1 MKLKLTAVFLF
12 MASMALAF
20 EVASDW
26 ARQVSAFE
34 RDWRF
39 FKGDAAGAEQAAF
52 DDADWKLVSV
62 PHDWSIE
69 GPFDEKAAT
78 RGDGGFLPSG
88 VSWYRK
94 AFSLERELGNG
105 RRVFVEFDGVMANS
119 EVWINGQSLGKRPN
133 GYVSFRYDLTPHLR
147 AGENV
152 LAVKTDTSAQPASR
166 WYTGAGIYRH
176 VRLIETSDVRF
187 EHWSTVVT
195 TPVVGDEEAKV
206 LVKTMVLN
214 TGDSDEKVRLEV
226 VLLDSEGASVG
237 RHETEVLTMKVGAST
252 ELAVEILVKKPRRW
266 DVEKPQ
272 LYYAIVGLLA
282 GAKTPSEENAG
293 NDKNALL
300 SLSPFQRVFDRAL
313 VPFGIREFRF
323 EAATGFWLNGR
334 NLKIKGVC
342 LHHDGGAF
350 GAAVPL
356 RVWEQR
362 LEQMKALGVN
372 AIRTAHNPVAPEF
385 LDLCDR
391 MGFLVMHEVLDAW
404 TKAKRKAD
412 GASYFAEW
420 GLIDVRDTVRRD
432 RNHPSIILYSAGN
445 EIHDTRQPDSAK
457 KTLASLIEVYHRE
470 DPTRPVTQAI
480 FRPNATGDY
489 KNGFAD
495 MLDVIGQ
502 NYREREI
509 VDAHKANPARKII
522 GTENTHLSHVWTA
535 LRDNAPYAGQ
545 FIWTGIDYLGE
556 SRKWPFI
563 ATDFGV
569 VMRDGSMR
577 PRSYE
582 RMSWWSEKPMVHLTR
597 RIGNRAPPPV
607 DPGYETA
614 AQVAVLAAQQKEPDM
629 RSDWTPENRE
639 PHEEIV
645 DVFSN
650 CEEVELFLNGR
661 SLGSLPR
668 PENARPREWRVAYE
682 PGSIRAMGK
691 NGGKIVVA
699 HELRTAGDAAKLRLT
714 PDRKQVKHHWDD
726 VVRVEVEILD
736 AQGVRVPSAEPLVEF
751 SISGPGLIA
760 AVDNG
765 DNASH
770 ESFQAPRRTAL
781 DGRCTVYVKATA
793 AKGRI
798 VLSAAASGVAG
809 ASLELEA
816 AP

>member
-1 MKLKLTAVFLF
+1 MKFSLTAVFLF
-12 MASMALAF
+12 MASVALAF
-20 EVASDW
+20 TK
-26 ARQVSAFE
+26 VSPLGRVMAAFE
-34 RDWRF
+34 SGWKF
-39 FKGDAAGAEQAAF
+39 SEGDMAGAEQAAF
-52 DDADWKLVSV
+52 DDANWRSVSL
-62 PHDWSIE
+62 PHDWSIA

-94 AFSLERELGNG
+94 TFSLPGGLTEG
-105 RRVFVEFDGVMANS
+105 RRLFVEFDGVMAHS
-119 EVWINGQSLGKRPN
+119 EVWLNGQSLGKRPN

-147 AGENV
+147 VGENV
-152 LAVKTDTSAQPASR
+152 LAVRTDTSAQPASR

-176 VRLIETSDVRF
+176 VRLIETGDVRLD
-187 EHWSTVVT
+187 HWSTFVT
-195 TPVVGDEEAKV
+195 TPKVNDGEADVAVKALAVNASAVAQRVALHVKVIDPNGKTVGTFKTPSAA
-206 LVKTMVLN
+206 LVA
-214 TGDSDEKVRLEV
+214 
-226 VLLDSEGASVG
+226 GA
-237 RHETEVLTMKVGAST
+237 TI
-252 ELAVEILVKKPRRW
+252 ELAGQVTVKKPQLW
-266 DVEKPQ
+266 DTATPRIYRAMVELTDDLREVQ
-272 LYYAIVGLLA
+272 AVDVV
-282 GAKTPSEENAG
+282 T
-293 NDKNALL
+293 
-300 SLSPFQRVFDRAL
+300 
-313 VPFGIREFRF
+313 FGIREFRF

-356 RVWEQR
+356 RIWEQR

-385 LDLCDR
+385 LGLCDR

-404 TKAKRKAD
+404 KKGKRKAD
-412 GASYFAEW
+412 GATYFEEW

-445 EIHDTRQPDSAK
+445 EIHDTREPESAK

-502 NYREREI
+502 NYREREL
-509 VDAHKANPARKII
+509 VDAHKANTARKII

-563 ATDFGV
+563 AADFGV
-569 VMRDGSMR
+569 VMRDGTMR
-577 PRSYE
+577 PRSHE
-582 RMSWWSEKPMVHLTR
+582 RMSWWSETPMVHVTR
-597 RIGNRAPPPV
+597 SMSERAPPPV

-614 AQVAVLAAQQKEPDM
+614 AQIAVLAAQQKEPEM

-650 CEEVELFLNGR
+650 CEEVELFLNDR
-661 SLGSLPR
+661 SLGTLAR
-668 PENARPREWRVAYE
+668 PENARPRVWKVAYE
-682 PGSIRAMGK
+682 PGVIRAVGR
-691 NGGKIVVA
+691 NAGQIVA
-699 HELRTAGDAAKLRLT
+699 THELRTAGAPAKVRLT
-714 PDRKQVKHHWDD
+714 PDRVRVANHWDD
-726 VVRVEVEILD
+726 VVRVEVEIVD

-751 SISGPGLIA
+751 SISGPGVIA

-770 ESFQAPRRTAL
+770 ESFQAPRRTAM
-781 DGRCTVYVKATA
+781 DGRCTVYVKASA

-798 VLSAAASGVAG
+798 VLSAAASGLAG

>member
-1 MKLKLTAVFLF
+1 MKLKLAVAFFL
-12 MASMALAF
+12 MASVASAFVAVTDWDRQVLAF
-20 EVASDW
+20 E
-26 ARQVSAFE
+26 RG
-34 RDWRF
+34 WRF
-39 FKGDAAGAEQAAF
+39 FRGDVAGAEQAAF
-52 DDADWKLVSV
+52 DHANWQVVSV
-62 PHDWSIE
+62 PHDWSIG
-69 GPFDEKAAT
+69 GPFDEQAAT

-94 AFSLERELGNG
+94 TFSLPGGFKDERRL
-105 RRVFVEFDGVMANS
+105 FVEFDGVMANS
-119 EVWINGQSLGKRPN
+119 EVWINGHSLGKRPN
-133 GYVSFRYDLTPHLR
+133 GYVSLRYDLTPHLR
-147 AGENV
+147 AGANV
-152 LAVKTDTSAQPASR
+152 IAVKTDTSAQPASR

-176 VRLIETSDVRF
+176 VRLIETADVRF
-187 EHWSTVVT
+187 ERWSTFVT
-195 TPVVGDEEAKV
+195 TPIATTANARVE
-206 LVKTMVLN
+206 VKTMIVN
-214 TGDSDEKVRLEV
+214 TSAAERVVRVRLGLFDPAGVKLDELESPV
-226 VLLDSEGASVG
+226 RKLVPGETAEMGENFFVRSPLL
-237 RHETEVLTMKVGAST
+237 
-252 ELAVEILVKKPRRW
+252 W
-266 DVEKPQ
+266 DVQTPR
-272 LYYAIVGLLA
+272 LYRVSVELIEGERKGSGGEMMLGSELVEPGLRRLGVESVA
-282 GAKTPSEENAG
+282 
-293 NDKNALL
+293 
-300 SLSPFQRVFDRAL
+300 
-313 VPFGIREFRF
+313 FGIREFRF
-323 EAATGFWLNGR
+323 EAATGFWLNGK

-356 RVWEQR
+356 RIWEQR

-404 TKAKRKAD
+404 HKGKRKAD
-412 GASYFAEW
+412 GATYFDEW

-445 EIHDTRQPDSAK
+445 EIHDTRQPESAK

-509 VDAHKANPARKII
+509 VDAHKANTARKIV
-522 GTENTHLSHVWTA
+522 GTENGHQSHVWTA

-563 ATDFGV
+563 AADFGV

-582 RMSWWSEKPMVHLTR
+582 RMSWWSETPMVHLTR
-597 RIGNRAPPPV
+597 SMSERAPPPV

-614 AQVAVLAAQQKEPDM
+614 AQIAVLAAQQKEPEM

-639 PHEEIV
+639 PHEETV

-650 CEEVELFLNGR
+650 CDEVELFLNGR
-661 SLGSLPR
+661 SLGVKGR
-668 PENARPREWRVAYE
+668 VENARPRMWKVTYE
-682 PGSIRAMGK
+682 PGEIRAVAKNAGK
-691 NGGKIVVA
+691 VVA
-699 HELRTAGDAAKLRLT
+699 THELRTASAAAKLRLT
-714 PDRKQVKHHWDD
+714 PDRARVQNHWDD
-726 VVRVEVEILD
+726 VVRVEVEIVD
-736 AQGVRVPSAEPLVEF
+736 TAGVRVPSAEPLVEF
-751 SISGPGLIA
+751 SISGPGVIA

-770 ESFQAPRRTAL
+770 ELFQAPRRTAM
-781 DGRCTVYVKATA
+781 DGRCTVYVKASA

-798 VLSAAASGVAG
+798 VLTAAASGLAD
-809 ASLELEA
+809 ASIDLETL
-816 AP
+816 P

>member
-1 MKLKLTAVFLF
+1 MKLRLTAVFLF
-12 MASMALAF
+12 MASVAMAF

-26 ARQVSAFE
+26 ARQVAAFE
-34 RDWRF
+34 SGWRF
-39 FKGDAAGAEQAAF
+39 LKGDAAGAEQVAF
-52 DDADWKLVSV
+52 DEVSWQVVSV
-62 PHDWSIE
+62 PHDWSIQ

-94 AFSLERELGNG
+94 TFSLSEGLKAG
-105 RRVFVEFDGVMANS
+105 RRLFVEFDGVMANS
-119 EVWINGQSLGKRPN
+119 EVWLNGQSLGKRPN

-152 LAVKTDTSAQPASR
+152 LAVRTDTSAQPASR

-176 VRLIETSDVRF
+176 ARLIETSDVRF
-187 EHWSTVVT
+187 EQWSTFVT
-195 TPVVGDEEAKV
+195 TPVVGDAEARV
-206 LVKTMVLN
+206 EVKTAVVN
-214 TGDSDEKVRLEV
+214 TSDRECVVRVRFGLGDSRGLRLGE
-226 VLLDSEGASVG
+226 L
-237 RHETEVLTMKVGAST
+237 ETP
-252 ELAVEILVKKPRRW
+252 VKKLSPGETAEFGETFVVKTPRRW
-266 DVEKPQ
+266 DLETPELYRMSVQ
-272 LYYAIVGLLA
+272 LFEGER
-282 GAKTPSEENAG
+282 KEEPAEDAVILEPRPKETG
-293 NDKNALL
+293 WLGEQQV
-300 SLSPFQRVFDRAL
+300 S
-313 VPFGIREFRF
+313 FGIREFRF

-404 TKAKRKAD
+404 KKGKRKAD
-412 GASYFAEW
+412 GATFFDEW

-445 EIHDTRQPDSAK
+445 EIHDTRQPESAK

-502 NYREREI
+502 NYRERELL
-509 VDAHKANPARKII
+509 DAHKANPARKII

-582 RMSWWSEKPMVHLTR
+582 RMSWWSETPMVHLTR
-597 RIGNRAPPPV
+597 RMGERAPPPV

-614 AQVAVLAAQQKEPDM
+614 AQVALLAAQQKEPEM

-639 PHEEIV
+639 PHEETV
-645 DVFSN
+645 EVFSN
-650 CEEVELFLNGR
+650 CDEVELFLNDR
-661 SLGSLPR
+661 SLGVQGR
-668 PENARPREWRVAYE
+668 VENARPRMWRVVYE
-682 PGSIRAMGK
+682 PGVLRAVAK
-691 NGGKIVVA
+691 NGGKIVA
-699 HELRTAGDAAKLRLT
+699 EHALRTAGAAAKLRLT
-714 PDRKQVKHHWDD
+714 PDRARVRNHWDD
-726 VVRVEVEILD
+726 VVRVEVEIVD
-736 AQGVRVPSAEPLVEF
+736 AAGVRVPSAEPLVEF
-751 SISGPGLIA
+751 TISGPGVIA

-770 ESFQAPRRTAL
+770 ESFQAPRRTAM
-781 DGRCTVYVKATA
+781 DGRCTVYVKALA
-793 AKGRI
+793 SNGRI
-798 VLSAAASGVAG
+798 VLTAAASGLAG
-809 ASLELEA
+809 ASVELEA